1 MNIREIV
8 MGGFFIALGVVMPMA
23 FHALNLGKVFLPMHI
38 PVLLSGFFA
47 GPIIG
52 LLVGLITPLLSSVLT
67 GMPPFMP
74 PIAQGMMAE
83 LATYGFLTGF
93 LYRHFKLNSV
103 LSLIGA
109 VFFGRL
115 IYGLF
120 GAFMFPIFG
129 LEGISPIYPITG
141 GIITGLPGI
150 ILQFAIV
157 PPTVYFIEKSLAFK
171 GIAND

>member
-52 LLVGLITPLLSSVLT
+52 LLVGLITPLLNSVLT

-74 PIAQGMMAE
+74 PIAQGVMVRQRLMV
-83 LATYGFLTGF
+83 FL
-93 LYRHFKLNSV
+93 R
-103 LSLIGA
+103 
-109 VFFGRL
+109 VF
-115 IYGLF
+115 Y
-120 GAFMFPIFG
+120 
-129 LEGISPIYPITG
+129 
-141 GIITGLPGI
+141 
-150 ILQFAIV
+150 IV
-157 PPTVYFIEKSLAFK
+157 I
-171 GIAND
+171 